1 MPEFMICKQI
11 LYPQEKVKPYGQ
23 EGKKVEQVERMFD
36 HIAPAYDRLNH
47 LMSLGIDRSWRR
59 TALKWLRPHRP
70 ALVLDVAT
78 GTGDF
83 AIQACRML
91 PSASLTGVDLSEG
104 MMQVGRRK
112 VEQAGLAARID
123 FQREDCEALT
133 FSDASFDAVTVAFGI
148 RNFEHLDRGLREMC
162 RVLRPGGHLVIL
174 ELSTPDRPPMKQL
187 YRIYSRLIP
196 LMGRLV
202 SHDRSAYTYLPP
214 QGEVMSESIRRAGFS
229 DVRFRRLTFGVCTL
243 YMATK

>member
-1 MPEFMICKQI
+1 MD
-11 LYPQEKVKPYGQ
+11 YPQEKVKPYGQ

-83 AIQACRML
+83 AIQACQML

-202 SHDRSAYTYLPP
+202 SHDRSAYTYLPQSIRAFP

>member
-1 MPEFMICKQI
+1 MD
-11 LYPQEKVKPYGQ
+11 YPQEKVKPYGS

-202 SHDRSAYTYLPP
+202 SHDRSAYTYLPQSIRAFP

>member
-1 MPEFMICKQI
+1 MD
-11 LYPQEKVKPYGQ
+11 YPQEKVKPYGQ
-23 EGKKVEQVERMFD
+23 EGRKAEQVERMFD

-47 LMSLGIDRSWRR
+47 LMSLGIDRLWRR
-59 TALKWLRPHRP
+59 RAIRWLRPFRP

-133 FSDASFDAVTVAFGI
+133 FSDSSFDAVTVAFGI

-202 SHDRSAYTYLPP
+202 SHDRSAYTYLPQSIRAFP

>member
-1 MPEFMICKQI
+1 MD
-11 LYPQEKVKPYGQ
+11 YPQEKVKPYGQ

-174 ELSTPDRPPMKQL
+174 ELSTPDRLPMKQL

-202 SHDRSAYTYLPP
+202 SHDRSAYTYLPQSIRAFP

>member
-1 MPEFMICKQI
+1 M
-11 LYPQEKVKPYGQ
+11 
-23 EGKKVEQVERMFD
+23 
-36 HIAPAYDRLNH
+36 
-47 LMSLGIDRSWRR
+47 
-59 TALKWLRPHRP
+59 
-70 ALVLDVAT
+70 
-78 GTGDF
+78 
-83 AIQACRML
+83 
-91 PSASLTGVDLSEG
+91 
-104 MMQVGRRK
+104 
-112 VEQAGLAARID
+112 
-123 FQREDCEALT
+123 
-133 FSDASFDAVTVAFGI
+133 AFGI

-202 SHDRSAYTYLPP
+202 SHDRSAYTYLPQSIRAFP

>member
-1 MPEFMICKQI
+1 ME
-11 LYPQEKVKPYGQ
+11 YPQEKVKPYGQ

-174 ELSTPDRPPMKQL
+174 ELSTPDRFPMKQL

-202 SHDRSAYTYLPP
+202 SHDRSAYTYLPQSIRAFP

>member
-1 MPEFMICKQI
+1 MD
-11 LYPQEKVKPYGQ
+11 YPQEKVKPYGQ
-23 EGKKVEQVERMFD
+23 EGRKAEQVERMFD

-202 SHDRSAYTYLPP
+202 SHDRSAYTYLPQSIRAFP

>member
-1 MPEFMICKQI
+1 MD
-11 LYPQEKVKPYGQ
+11 YPQEKVKPYGQ

-112 VEQAGLAARID
+112 VEQAGLAARRD

-133 FSDASFDAVTVAFGI
+133 FADASFDAVTVAFGI

-187 YRIYSRLIP
+187 HRIYSRLIP

-202 SHDRSAYTYLPP
+202 SHDRSAYTYLPQSIRAFP
-214 QGEVMSESIRRAGFS
+214 QGEVMSESIRLAGFS

>member
-1 MPEFMICKQI
+1 ME
-11 LYPQEKVKPYGQ
+11 YPQEKVKPYGQ

-36 HIAPAYDRLNH
+36 HIAPAYDRLNR

-59 TALKWLRPHRP
+59 TALKWLRPYRP

-112 VEQAGLAARID
+112 VEQAGLAARI
-123 FQREDCEALT
+123 
-133 FSDASFDAVTVAFGI
+133 
-148 RNFEHLDRGLREMC
+148 
-162 RVLRPGGHLVIL
+162 
-174 ELSTPDRPPMKQL
+174 
-187 YRIYSRLIP
+187 
-196 LMGRLV
+196 GRT
-202 SHDRSAYTYLPP
+202 A
-214 QGEVMSESIRRAGFS
+214 RR
-229 DVRFRRLTFGVCTL
+229 
-243 YMATK
+243 

>member
-1 MPEFMICKQI
+1 MD
-11 LYPQEKVKPYGQ
+11 YPQEKVKPYGQ
-23 EGKKVEQVERMFD
+23 EGRKAEQVERMFD

-47 LMSLGIDRSWRR
+47 LMSLGIDRLWRR
-59 TALKWLRPHRP
+59 RAIRWLRPFRP

-133 FSDASFDAVTVAFGI
+133 FADGVNFTAGLSVVRTSPAHGVGFDIAGKMVADPSPMRAAIYQAIDIYRNRQVFDEASANPLQHFSKGE
-148 RNFEHLDRGLREMC
+148 RNDRGDGAGRGAGRRGADRDADVADL
-162 RVLRPGGHLVIL
+162 LKD
-174 ELSTPDRPPMKQL
+174 TPDAAPAT
-187 YRIYSRLIP
+187 
-196 LMGRLV
+196 
-202 SHDRSAYTYLPP
+202 DSAPAEAP
-214 QGEVMSESIRRAGFS
+214 AAAE
-229 DVRFRRLTFGVCTL
+229 
-243 YMATK
+243 

>member
-1 MPEFMICKQI
+1 
-11 LYPQEKVKPYGQ
+11 
-23 EGKKVEQVERMFD
+23 
-36 HIAPAYDRLNH
+36 
-47 LMSLGIDRSWRR
+47 
-59 TALKWLRPHRP
+59 
-70 ALVLDVAT
+70 
-78 GTGDF
+78 
-83 AIQACRML
+83 
-91 PSASLTGVDLSEG
+91 

-202 SHDRSAYTYLPP
+202 SHDRSAYTYLPQSIRAFP

>member
-1 MPEFMICKQI
+1 MD
-11 LYPQEKVKPYGQ
+11 YPQEKVKPYG
-23 EGKKVEQVERMFD
+23 MFD

-70 ALVLDVAT
+70 QQMMDVAT

-83 AIQACRML
+83 ALLACRML
-91 PSASLTGVDLSEG
+91 RPQSLVGTDISEG
-104 MMQVGRRK
+104 MMQVARRK
-112 VEQAGLAARID
+112 AREAGLDERIS
-123 FQREDCEALT
+123 FRREDCEALT
-133 FSDASFDAVTVAFGI
+133 FADASFDAVTVAFGI

-174 ELSTPDRPPMKQL
+174 ELSTPDRFPMKQL

-202 SHDRSAYTYLPP
+202 SHDRSAYTYLPQSIRAFP

>member
-1 MPEFMICKQI
+1 MD
-11 LYPQEKVKPYGQ
+11 YPQEKVKPYGQ
-23 EGKKVEQVERMFD
+23 EGRKAEQVERMFD

-47 LMSLGIDRSWRR
+47 LMSLGIDRLWRR
-59 TALKWLRPHRP
+59 RAIRWLRPFRP

-91 PSASLTGVDLSEG
+91 PSASLTSVDLSEG

-133 FSDASFDAVTVAFGI
+133 FADASFDAVTVAFGI

-174 ELSTPDRPPMKQL
+174 ELSTPTRFPMKQL
-187 YRIYSRLIP
+187 FALYSKAAMP
-196 LMGRLV
+196 LMGRTI
-202 SHDRSAYTYLPP
+202 SHDDSAYTYLPESIRAFP
-214 QGEVMSESIRRAGFS
+214 QGEVMQESIHRAGFS
-229 DVRFRRLTFGVCTL
+229 QVSFRRLTFGLCTL

>member
-1 MPEFMICKQI
+1 MD
-11 LYPQEKVKPYGQ
+11 YPQEKVKPYGQ

-70 ALVLDVAT
+70 QQMMDVAT

-83 AIQACRML
+83 ALLACRML
-91 PSASLTGVDLSEG
+91 RPQSLVGTDISEG
-104 MMQVGRRK
+104 MMQVARRK
-112 VEQAGLAARID
+112 AREAGLDDRIR
-123 FQREDCEALT
+123 FRREDCEALT
-133 FSDASFDAVTVAFGI
+133 FADASFDAVTVAFGI

-174 ELSTPDRPPMKQL
+174 ELSTPDRFPMKQL

-202 SHDRSAYTYLPP
+202 SHDRSAYTYLSQSIRAFP

>member
-1 MPEFMICKQI
+1 MD
-11 LYPQEKVKPYGQ
+11 YPQEKVKPYGQ

-148 RNFEHLDRGLREMC
+148 RNFEHLDRGLREMF

-202 SHDRSAYTYLPP
+202 SHDRSAYTYLPQSIRAFP

>member
-1 MPEFMICKQI
+1 ME
-11 LYPQEKVKPYGQ
+11 YPQEKVKPYGQ

-36 HIAPAYDRLNH
+36 HIAPAYDRLNR

-59 TALKWLRPHRP
+59 TALKWLRPYRP

-202 SHDRSAYTYLPP
+202 SHDRSAYTYLPQSIRAFP

>member
-1 MPEFMICKQI
+1 MD
-11 LYPQEKVKPYGQ
+11 YPQEKVKPYGQ

-70 ALVLDVAT
+70 QQMMDVAT

-83 AIQACRML
+83 ALLACRML
-91 PSASLTGVDLSEG
+91 RPESLVGTDISEG
-104 MMQVGRRK
+104 MMQVARHKAR
-112 VEQAGLAARID
+112 EAGLDDRIL

-202 SHDRSAYTYLPP
+202 SHDRSAYTYLPQSIRAFP

>member
-1 MPEFMICKQI
+1 ME
-11 LYPQEKVKPYGQ
+11 YPQEKVKPYGQ

-36 HIAPAYDRLNH
+36 HIAPAYDRLNR

-202 SHDRSAYTYLPP
+202 SHDRSAYTYLPQSIRAFP

>member
-1 MPEFMICKQI
+1 M
-11 LYPQEKVKPYGQ
+11 
-23 EGKKVEQVERMFD
+23 
-36 HIAPAYDRLNH
+36 
-47 LMSLGIDRSWRR
+47 
-59 TALKWLRPHRP
+59 
-70 ALVLDVAT
+70 LDVAT

-112 VEQAGLAARID
+112 VEQAGLAARIARID

-133 FSDASFDAVTVAFGI
+133 FADASFDAVTVAFGI

-174 ELSTPDRPPMKQL
+174 ELSTPTRFPMKQL
-187 YRIYSRLIP
+187 FALYSKAAMP
-196 LMGRLV
+196 LMGRTI
-202 SHDRSAYTYLPP
+202 SHDDSAYTYLPESIRAFP
-214 QGEVMSESIRRAGFS
+214 QGEVMQESIHRAGFS
-229 DVRFRRLTFGVCTL
+229 QVSFRRLTFGLCTL

>member
-1 MPEFMICKQI
+1 ME
-11 LYPQEKVKPYGQ
+11 YPQEKVKPYGQ

-83 AIQACRML
+83 ALLACRML
-91 PSASLTGVDLSEG
+91 RPQSLVGTDISEG
-104 MMQVGRRK
+104 MMQVARHKAR
-112 VEQAGLAARID
+112 EAGLDDRIR

-202 SHDRSAYTYLPP
+202 SHDRSAYTYLPQSIRAFP

>member
-1 MPEFMICKQI
+1 M
-11 LYPQEKVKPYGQ
+11 
-23 EGKKVEQVERMFD
+23 EQVERMFD

-70 ALVLDVAT
+70 QQMMDVAT

-83 AIQACRML
+83 ALLACRML
-91 PSASLTGVDLSEG
+91 RPQSLVGTDISEG
-104 MMQVGRRK
+104 MMQVARHKAR
-112 VEQAGLAARID
+112 EAGLDDRIR

-202 SHDRSAYTYLPP
+202 SHDRSAYTYLPQSIRAFP

>member
-1 MPEFMICKQI
+1 MN
-11 LYPQEKVKPYGQ
+11 YPQEKVKPYGQ

-70 ALVLDVAT
+70 QQMMDVAT

-83 AIQACRML
+83 ALLACRML
-91 PSASLTGVDLSEG
+91 RPQSLVGTDISEG
-104 MMQVGRRK
+104 MMQVARRK
-112 VEQAGLAARID
+112 AREAGLDERIS
-123 FQREDCEALT
+123 FRREDCEALT
-133 FSDASFDAVTVAFGI
+133 FADASFDAVTVAFGI

-174 ELSTPDRPPMKQL
+174 ELSTPTRFPMKQL
-187 YRIYSRLIP
+187 FALYSKAAMP
-196 LMGRLV
+196 LMGRTI
-202 SHDRSAYTYLPP
+202 SHDDSAYTYLPESIRAFP
-214 QGEVMSESIRRAGFS
+214 QGEVMQESIRRAGFS
-229 DVRFRRLTFGVCTL
+229 QVCFRRLTFGLCTL

>member
-1 MPEFMICKQI
+1 ME
-11 LYPQEKVKPYGQ
+11 YPQEKVKPYGQ

-123 FQREDCEALT
+123 FQPYRLPTGGLRGADVQRRL
-133 FSDASFDAVTVAFGI
+133 V
-148 RNFEHLDRGLREMC
+148 RRRHRGLRHPQ
-162 RVLRPGGHLVIL
+162 LRAPG
-174 ELSTPDRPPMKQL
+174 PRP
-187 YRIYSRLIP
+187 
-196 LMGRLV
+196 
-202 SHDRSAYTYLPP
+202 A
-214 QGEVMSESIRRAGFS
+214 
-229 DVRFRRLTFGVCTL
+229 
-243 YMATK
+243 

>member
-1 MPEFMICKQI
+1 MD
-11 LYPQEKVKPYGQ
+11 YPQEKVKPYGQ

-36 HIAPAYDRLNH
+36 HIAPAYDRLNR

-59 TALKWLRPHRP
+59 TALKWLRPYRP
-70 ALVLDVAT
+70 QQMMDVAT

-83 AIQACRML
+83 ALLACRML
-91 PSASLTGVDLSEG
+91 RPQSLVGTDISEG
-104 MMQVGRRK
+104 MMQVARHKAR
-112 VEQAGLAARID
+112 EAGLAARID

-202 SHDRSAYTYLPP
+202 SHDRSAYTYLPQSIRAFP

>member
-1 MPEFMICKQI
+1 MD
-11 LYPQEKVKPYGQ
+11 YPQEKVKPYGQ
-23 EGKKVEQVERMFD
+23 EGRKAEQVERMFD

-47 LMSLGIDRSWRR
+47 LMSLGIDRLWRR
-59 TALKWLRPHRP
+59 RAIRWLRPFRP

-202 SHDRSAYTYLPP
+202 SHDRSAYTYLPQSIRAFP

>member
-1 MPEFMICKQI
+1 ME
-11 LYPQEKVKPYGQ
+11 YPQEKVKPYGQ

-162 RVLRPGGHLVIL
+162 RVFRPGGHLVIL

-202 SHDRSAYTYLPP
+202 SHDRSAYTYLPQSIRAFP

>member
-1 MPEFMICKQI
+1 ME
-11 LYPQEKVKPYGQ
+11 YPQEKVKPYGQ

-47 LMSLGIDRSWRR
+47 LMSLGIDRLWRR

-202 SHDRSAYTYLPP
+202 SHDRSAYTYLPQSIRAFP

-229 DVRFRRLTFGVCTL
+229 DVRFQRLTFGVCTL